1 MSKKARWKISR
12 DARKEET
19 ALGNVTAQASKHLES
34 EKKWSK
40 NMGMLGALLVP
51 MAVATTVF
59 TGGAAMP
66 LWAGMLA
73 AGGGALVGAKMGE
86 EIAEAK
92 TEGKI
97 VWGED
102 KYSSRGKKGRD
113 FRKTLTK
120 GKFTKSAGVDLG
132 TSLVTAGDQLDS
144 GMLKDAGVA
153 AAMAGL
159 KGLGGAKGIKEGLS
173 KGGKLTTS
181 AGRKM
186 AFGLT
191 NEAGEKTGLKWAAQ
205 QWKDAPNPMGV
216 KGAWKGLTHLGK
228 GITKGNTE
236 FLTPDMQKSGDWVGG
251 GGSLDTLQGMAD
263 KGLSLDNSA
272 TLTGSFRRP
281 PTLVSNPTASMSMN
295 ASGEI
300 VGNKAMGLS
309 NVTEGMNLGDAFN
322 SGTQGNNPASN
333 WLSSAKNTI
342 AASKQAPSI
351 NPADLKLN
359 MNFAQG
365 IQNMEQAGAFT
376 TIGKTKNM
384 VSNIGNMMGN
394 VIGGVY
400 NTVTKPG
407 QSLSNF
413 GHAMKG
419 TMTDQEWEDYNAS

>member
-40 NMGMLGALLVP
+40 GMGMLGALLVP

-66 LWAGMLA
+66 LWAGVLA
-73 AGGGALVGAKMGE
+73 AGAGSLAGAKLGE

-92 TEGKI
+92 TEGKLVI
-97 VWGED
+97 GED
-102 KYSSRGKKGRD
+102 KYSSRGKKGKK
-113 FRKTLTK
+113 FRESLTK

-132 TSLVTAGDQLDS
+132 SSLVEAGDSLDT

-153 AAMAGL
+153 MAMAGL

-173 KGGKLTTS
+173 KGGNLTTK
-181 AGRKM
+181 AGRSA
-186 AFGLT
+186 AFGFT

-205 QWKDAPNPMGV
+205 QWKDAPNPMGTTSI
-216 KGAWKGLTHLGK
+216 KNTFSALGE
-228 GITKGNTE
+228 GITKGNKE
-236 FLTPDMQKSGDWVGG
+236 FLTPDAKDNM
-251 GGSLDTLQGMAD
+251 LDSLQGMSD
-263 KGLSLDNSA
+263 KGLSMGTTASDPSMA
-272 TLTGSFRRP
+272 FRRP
-281 PTLVSNPTASMSMN
+281 EIISKPTASMSMN

-309 NVTEGMNLGDAFN
+309 NVTDNFTLGEKASKHFGGDMFSNA
-322 SGTQGNNPASN
+322 QGN
-333 WLSSAKNTI
+333 
-342 AASKQAPSI
+342 I
-351 NPADLKLN
+351 NAMPKFN

-365 IQNMEQAGAFT
+365 MQEMEQAGAFS

-394 VIGGVY
+394 IIGGVY
-400 NTVTKPG
+400 NTATKPG
-407 QSLSNF
+407 QSLRNF
-413 GHAMKG
+413 GFAAKG
-419 TMTDQEWEDYNAS
+419 LMTDEEWEADNEIS